1 MTNRVKLDAYDWSQ
15 ISQRAAE
22 RARADKQ
29 SCSILE
35 ESAKTYA
42 GNAQQSLAS
51 TQTIANSFDSNVTVK
66 TGEFDANA
74 SAKTTAYDSNHSAK
88 VQTYDNN
95 HTAKMQAYDSNDTAK
110 LAAYN
115 SNTVTKTSEYDNNHS
130 TKIAELNTLKN
141 SITAMIPTVVT
152 YD

>member
-15 ISQRAAE
+15 ISQQAAD

-88 VQTYDNN
+88 VQTYD
-95 HTAKMQAYDSNDTAK
+95 SNDTAK
-110 LAAYN
+110 LEAYN
-115 SNTVTKTSEYDNNHS
+115 SNTVTKTSEYNNNHS